1 MGALSQRG
9 RQAGKRAYHTEL
21 CTELSRR
28 EHSVHCAYDTE
39 SIRSGSIRYRR
50 YHGPQYFFTH
60 LKLTSN
66 GIGNYFRCC
75 QLVCFNLVL
84 LSIYSG
90 PVMPDQSVHR

>member
-1 MGALSQRG
+1 MGRPRG
-9 RQAGKRAYHTEL
+9 GG
-21 CTELSRR
+21 RR
-28 EHSVHCAYDTE
+28 ESVRIIRSFVRSCHGGGHSVHCAYDTE

>member
-1 MGALSQRG
+1 M
-9 RQAGKRAYHTEL
+9 GKRAYHMEL

-28 EHSVHCAYDTE
+28 GHSVHCAYDTE